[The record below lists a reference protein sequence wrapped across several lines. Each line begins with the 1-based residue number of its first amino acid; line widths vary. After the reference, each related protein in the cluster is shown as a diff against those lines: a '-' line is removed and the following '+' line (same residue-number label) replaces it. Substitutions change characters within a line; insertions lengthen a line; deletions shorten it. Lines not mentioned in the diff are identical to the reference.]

1 MQLNKEKPKCTYED
15 EMINEIYKRIP
26 KAKIDLVVRCRKHLE
41 KNIDI
46 YINNNTEW
54 NKIIIECIKNSN

>member
-1 MQLNKEKPKCTYED
+1 MQLNKEKTKCTYEN

-26 KAKIDLVVRCRKHLE
+26 KARIDLVVRCRKHLE

>member
-1 MQLNKEKPKCTYED
+1 MQLNKEKTKCTYEN

>member
-1 MQLNKEKPKCTYED
+1 
-15 EMINEIYKRIP
+15 MITEIYNRIP
-26 KAKIDLVVRCRKHLE
+26 NARIELVVRCKKYLE
-41 KNIDI
+41 NNMDN

>member
-1 MQLNKEKPKCTYED
+1 MVIKKEISKSLYED

-26 KAKIDLVVRCRKHLE
+26 KARIELVVRCRKYLE
-41 KNIDI
+41 NNMDN